1 MKDLN
6 WELVEKHLEEAKHK
20 IGAAEHLLKGNYY
33 KDSISRAYYSMF
45 HAAKA
50 ALTLRDIKPRTHSGV
65 LSQFGLHFIKEGF
78 VDEMHSKAFSVALE
92 DRGEADYDVF
102 ADFTREEA
110 ETVLEDAKSFLASV
124 ENVIDKIKRESKE
137 KSQ

>member
-6 WELVEKHLEEAKHK
+6 WELINKHLEEAHHK
-20 IGAAEHLLKGNYY
+20 IDAAEHLLRGDYY

-50 ALTLRDIKPRTHSGV
+50 ALSLKNIKTRTHSGV
-65 LSQFGLHFIKEGF
+65 LNQFGLHFVKEGF
-78 VDEMHSKAFSVALE
+78 VDEMCSRAFSIALE

-102 ADFTREEA
+102 VDFTKEEA
-110 ETVLEDAKSFLASV
+110 ETVIEDAKGFLMSV
-124 ENVIDKIKRESKE
+124 EEMIENIRKDR
-137 KSQ
+137 